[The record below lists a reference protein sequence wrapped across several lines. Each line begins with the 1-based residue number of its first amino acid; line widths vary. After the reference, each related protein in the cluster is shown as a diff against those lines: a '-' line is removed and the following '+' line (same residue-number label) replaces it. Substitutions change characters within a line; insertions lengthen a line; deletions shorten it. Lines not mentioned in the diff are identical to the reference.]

1 MATHADDAE
10 PPAGLALDN
19 SVETIYRVV
28 YGHLIATGLPRNEWW
43 SVFDTFLR
51 HFRGQHGART
61 SGSTQS
67 FERTPW
73 SKVMTALKNYRR
85 GYRLPVRNSVLSFPF
100 FLEHQ
105 LRIPHPIPLP
115 RDPVAP
121 SITAHAA
128 NKRKERARASS
139 SSASYS
145 SVSSASTP
153 PLISASSAVV
163 PSFPPSQ
170 LSSPTLAPLLQSVLP
185 GMQVRKVPADNLC
198 WLHTIS
204 VIADPTD
211 ELNAARLIAVRSALV
226 DELRRW
232 GEDKWIDRVPG
243 YSLRNQLYSKR
254 QWEEKT
260 SFDVFLRLLSSPA
273 HHREWRC
280 HSVFYLASS
289 AYDIDFFVVG
299 VFPQSDD
306 KLYHRRIE
314 ETPTPRIK
322 AAVWHSGN
330 HYEPMAIASSDA
342 DTVFQAIAALREQTS
357 CSSSWEDPD
366 KRIVEERRKR
376 KLMEEAI
383 ELIDSPAKQQKQTK
397 RPHIIP

>member
-1 MATHADDAE
+1 MQGFEQTSWGKVSE
-10 PPAGLALDN
+10 AL
-19 SVETIYRVV
+19 R
-28 YGHLIATGLPRNEWW
+28 
-43 SVFDTFLR
+43 
-51 HFRGQHGART
+51 
-61 SGSTQS
+61 
-67 FERTPW
+67 
-73 SKVMTALKNYRR
+73 NYRR
-85 GYRLPVRNSVLSFPF
+85 GYRLPSHNNPLNFPF
-100 FLEHQ
+100 FLEHH
-105 LRIPHPIPLP
+105 LGIPHPIPLP
-115 RDPVAP
+115 QDPAAP
-121 SITAHAA
+121 SISAYAET
-128 NKRKERARASS
+128 KRTQRARASS
-139 SSASYS
+139 S
-145 SVSSASTP
+145 VFPSSASSSPSP
-153 PLISASSAVV
+153 PLIAASPAVV

-170 LSSPTLAPLLQSVLP
+170 LSAPALAPLLQSVLP
-185 GMQVRKVPADNLC
+185 GMRVRRVPSDNLC

-204 VIADPTD
+204 VIADPTA
-211 ELNAARLIAVRSALV
+211 ELNEARLTAVRSSLV

-243 YSLRNQLYSKR
+243 YSLRDQLYAQR
-254 QWEEKT
+254 TEEEKT

-306 KLYHRRIE
+306 KLYYRRIE

-330 HYEPMAIASSDA
+330 HYEPMAIAIRDA
-342 DTVFQAIAALREQTS
+342 DTVFQSIAALREQAS

-366 KRIVEERRKR
+366 KRVVQERRKR

-383 ELIDSPAKQQKQTK
+383 ELSDSPAKQPTRRKST
-397 RPHIIP
+397 RLNPSCNILYNS